1 MQELFKELAML
12 DDAID
17 AVIGDMSRT
26 DSIKRQERLRHYL
39 GQLRADRRVLV
50 SRLPRE
56 AA

>member
-1 MQELFKELAML
+1 MQELFNEVAML

-17 AVIGDMSRT
+17 AVIGDMART

-39 GQLRADRRVLV
+39 TQLRADRRVLV
-50 SRLPRE
+50 ARLPKE